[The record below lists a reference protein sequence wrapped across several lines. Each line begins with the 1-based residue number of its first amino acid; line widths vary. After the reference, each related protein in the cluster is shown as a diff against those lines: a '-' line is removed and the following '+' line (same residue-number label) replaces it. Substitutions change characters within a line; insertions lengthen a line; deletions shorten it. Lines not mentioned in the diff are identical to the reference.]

1 MPRLSRRRR
10 GRSRPTRSALEG
22 GGSRRRRLPRRL
34 PARHS
39 WLRCPPHRWGA
50 AWPVAGSRRL
60 EVRGAGCI
68 PKRAERGL
76 AVSAGPSR
84 RWLGSPP
91 SRYSPA
97 DSPPR
102 PRLPPGPDHRPQYE
116 LRQPNSALTPKLCHW
131 DERLPQTTH
140 QTHDHHQGRRRLP
153 RPGVGEERR
162 HHLCEVETQKNAGL
176 PGRGSEKEPP
186 C

>member
-1 MPRLSRRRR
+1 M
-10 GRSRPTRSALEG
+10 
-22 GGSRRRRLPRRL
+22 
-34 PARHS
+34 
-39 WLRCPPHRWGA
+39 
-50 AWPVAGSRRL
+50 AGSRRL

-116 LRQPNSALTPKLCHW
+116 LRQPDSALTPKLCHW
-131 DERLPQTTH
+131 DERLPHTTH

-153 RPGVGEERR
+153 RPGGGEERR

-186 C
+186 CQGRRLSLHEPGLQRRGGAPHRPEPCPRRVSVTRSERGKAVGLGPAGVSCPS